1 MEIQLRKMAFTL
13 PSGYSC
19 EIREQNGEDEEILSN
34 PSSIKNFMNINEFIA
49 GIVTHTDFTA
59 SGKLLVSD
67 VMKLPLLD
75 RAVILINSR
84 IFSLG
89 EELEFNYKWPRP
101 ENSKDQ
107 AEFTYTQDLKD
118 YLFED
123 YSKQPTEEELAS
135 KPDAVPYYLV
145 PEDKKNEG
153 KVQLKDL
160 TFTLTSGKEI
170 MWDVATVESEQYLMK
185 LGMENISRNK
195 DLLARNLRLKVEG
208 NWEKVQNFKLFSV
221 KDMAEMRKEIS
232 SLDPSFT
239 GTTDIEDP
247 ITHNKAQVSILAV
260 PTFFYLTE
268 A

>member
-19 EIREQNGEDEEILSN
+19 EIREQNGEDEEVLSN
-34 PSSIKNFMNINEFIA
+34 PANIKNFMNINEFIA
-49 GIVTHTDFTA
+49 GIVIHTDFTA
-59 SGKLLVSD
+59 SGKLLVQD

-101 ENSKDQ
+101 ENSKEQ
-107 AEFTYTQDLKD
+107 AEFTYTQNLKD
-118 YLFED
+118 YIFED
-123 YSKQPTEEELAS
+123 YGVKPDEEELKA
-135 KPDAVPYYLV
+135 KPDAVPYYLLE
-145 PEDKKNEG
+145 EDKDNQG
-153 KVQLKDL
+153 KVKL
-160 TFTLTSGKEI
+160 TDHKFTLSSGKEI

-185 LGMENISRNK
+185 LGLDNISRNK
-195 DLLARNLRLKVEG
+195 DLIARNLRLNVDG

-221 KDMAEMRKEIS
+221 RDMAEMRREILAS
-232 SLDPSFT
+232 DPSFT
-239 GTTDIEDP
+239 GNTEIEDP
-247 ITHNKAQVSILAV
+247 ITHEKVQVSVLAV

>member
-19 EIREQNGEDEEILSN
+19 EIREQNGEDEEVLSN
-34 PSSIKNFMNINEFIA
+34 PANIKNFMNINEFIA

-59 SGKLLVSD
+59 SGKFLVQD

-101 ENSKDQ
+101 ENSKEQ
-107 AEFTYTQDLKD
+107 AEFTYTQNLKD
-118 YLFED
+118 YIFED
-123 YSKQPTEEELAS
+123 YGVKPTEEELKA
-135 KPDAVPYYLV
+135 KPDAVPYYLLE
-145 PEDKKNEG
+145 EDKDNPG
-153 KVQLKDL
+153 KIKL
-160 TFTLTSGKEI
+160 TDHKFTLSSGKEI

-185 LGMENISRNK
+185 LGLDNISRNK
-195 DLLARNLRLKVEG
+195 DLIARNLRLNVDG

-221 KDMAEMRKEIS
+221 RDMAEMRKEILAS
-232 SLDPSFT
+232 DPSFM

-247 ITHNKAQVSILAV
+247 ITHSKTQISILTV

-268 A
+268 

>member
-19 EIREQNGEDEEILSN
+19 EIREQNGEDEEVLSN
-34 PSSIKNFMNINEFIA
+34 PANIKNFMNINEFIA
-49 GIVTHTDFTA
+49 GIVIHTDFTA
-59 SGKLLVSD
+59 SGKLLVQD

-101 ENSKDQ
+101 ENSKEQ
-107 AEFTYTQDLKD
+107 AEFTYTQNLKD
-118 YLFED
+118 YIFED
-123 YSKQPTEEELAS
+123 YGVKPDEEELKA
-135 KPDAVPYYLV
+135 KPDAVPYYLLE
-145 PEDKKNEG
+145 EDENNPG
-153 KVQLKDL
+153 KIKL
-160 TFTLTSGKEI
+160 TDHKFTLSSGKEI

-185 LGMENISRNK
+185 LGLDNISRNK
-195 DLLARNLRLKVEG
+195 DLIARNLRLNVEG

-221 KDMAEMRKEIS
+221 RDMAEMRKEILAS
-232 SLDPSFT
+232 DPSFM

-247 ITHNKAQVSILAV
+247 ITHSKTQISILTV

-268 A
+268 

>member
-19 EIREQNGEDEEILSN
+19 EIREQNGEDEEVLSN
-34 PSSIKNFMNINEFIA
+34 PANIKNFMNINEFIA
-49 GIVTHTDFTA
+49 GIVIHTDFTA
-59 SGKLLVSD
+59 SGKLLVQD

-107 AEFTYTQDLKD
+107 AEFTYTQNLKD
-118 YLFED
+118 YIFED
-123 YSKQPTEEELAS
+123 YGVKPDEEELKA
-135 KPDAVPYYLV
+135 KPDAVPYYLLE
-145 PEDKKNEG
+145 EDENNPG
-153 KVQLKDL
+153 KIKL
-160 TFTLTSGKEI
+160 TDHKFTLSSGKDI

-185 LGMENISRNK
+185 LGLDNISRNK
-195 DLLARNLRLKVEG
+195 DLIARNLRLNVDG

-221 KDMAEMRKEIS
+221 RDMAEMRKEILAS
-232 SLDPSFT
+232 DPSFM

-247 ITHNKAQVSILAV
+247 ITHSKTQISILTV

-268 A
+268 

>member
-19 EIREQNGEDEEILSN
+19 EIREQNGEDEEVLSN
-34 PSSIKNFMNINEFIA
+34 PANIKNFMNINEFIA

-59 SGKLLVSD
+59 SSKLLVKD

-89 EELEFNYKWPRP
+89 EELEFNYKWPRH
-101 ENSKDQ
+101 EGSKEQ
-107 AEFTYTQDLKD
+107 AEFTYTQNLKD
-118 YLFED
+118 YVFDD
-123 YSKQPTEEELAS
+123 YGVKPSEEELQS
-135 KPDAVPYYLV
+135 KPDAVPYYLLE
-145 PEDKKNEG
+145 EDQCNPG
-153 KVQLKDL
+153 KIKL
-160 TFTLTSGKEI
+160 TDHKFTLSSGKEI

-185 LGMENISRNK
+185 LGLDNISRNK
-195 DLLARNLRLKVEG
+195 DLIARNLRLNVDG

-221 KDMAEMRKEIS
+221 RDMAEMRKEILS
-232 SLDPSFT
+232 SDPSFI

-247 ITHNKAQVSILAV
+247 ITHNKTQVSILAV

-268 A
+268 

>member
-19 EIREQNGEDEEILSN
+19 EIREQNGEDEEVLSN
-34 PSSIKNFMNINEFIA
+34 PANIKNFMNINEFIA

-59 SGKLLVSD
+59 SGKLLVQD

-101 ENSKDQ
+101 ENSKEQ
-107 AEFTYTQDLKD
+107 AEFTYTQNLKD
-118 YLFED
+118 YIFDD
-123 YSKQPTEEELAS
+123 YGVKPDEEELKA
-135 KPDAVPYYLV
+135 KPDAVPYYLLE
-145 PEDKKNEG
+145 EDNDNPG
-153 KVQLKDL
+153 KIKL
-160 TFTLTSGKEI
+160 TDHKFTLSSGKEI

-185 LGMENISRNK
+185 LGLDNISRNK
-195 DLLARNLRLKVEG
+195 DLIARNLRLNVDG

-221 KDMAEMRKEIS
+221 RDMAEMRKEILAS
-232 SLDPSFT
+232 DPSFI

-247 ITHNKAQVSILAV
+247 ITHSKTQISILTV

-268 A
+268 

>member
-19 EIREQNGEDEEILSN
+19 EIREQNGEDEEVLSN
-34 PSSIKNFMNINEFIA
+34 PANIKNFMNINEFIA

-59 SGKLLVSD
+59 SGKLLVQD

-101 ENSKDQ
+101 ENSKEQ
-107 AEFTYTQDLKD
+107 AEFTYTQNLKD
-118 YLFED
+118 YIFED
-123 YSKQPTEEELAS
+123 YGVKPTEEELKA
-135 KPDAVPYYLV
+135 KPDAVPYYLLE
-145 PEDKKNEG
+145 EDMDNPG
-153 KVQLKDL
+153 KIKL
-160 TFTLTSGKEI
+160 TDHKFTLSSGKEI

-185 LGMENISRNK
+185 LGLDNISRNK
-195 DLLARNLRLKVEG
+195 DLIARNLRLNVDG

-221 KDMAEMRKEIS
+221 RDMAEMRREILAS
-232 SLDPSFT
+232 DPSFM

-247 ITHNKAQVSILAV
+247 ITHSKTQISILTV

-268 A
+268 

>member
-19 EIREQNGEDEEILSN
+19 EIREQNGEDEEVLSN
-34 PSSIKNFMNINEFIA
+34 PANIKNFMNINEFIS

-59 SGKLLVSD
+59 SGKLLVQD

-101 ENSKDQ
+101 ENSKEQ
-107 AEFTYTQDLKD
+107 AEFTYTQNLKD
-118 YLFED
+118 YIFED
-123 YSKQPTEEELAS
+123 YGVKPDEEELKA
-135 KPDAVPYYLV
+135 KPDAVPYYLLE
-145 PEDKKNEG
+145 EDQDNPG
-153 KVQLKDL
+153 KIKL
-160 TFTLTSGKEI
+160 TDHKFTLSSGKEI

-185 LGMENISRNK
+185 LGLDNISRNK
-195 DLLARNLRLKVEG
+195 DLIARNLRLNVDG

-221 KDMAEMRKEIS
+221 RDMADMRKEILAS
-232 SLDPSFT
+232 DPSFM

-247 ITHNKAQVSILAV
+247 ITHSKTQISILTV

-268 A
+268 

>member
-19 EIREQNGEDEEILSN
+19 EIREQNGEDEEVLSN
-34 PSSIKNFMNINEFIA
+34 PANIKNFMNINEFIA

-59 SGKLLVSD
+59 SGKLLVQD

-101 ENSKDQ
+101 ENSKEQ
-107 AEFTYTQDLKD
+107 AEFTYTQNLRD
-118 YLFED
+118 YIFED
-123 YSKQPTEEELAS
+123 YGVKPDEEELKA
-135 KPDAVPYYLV
+135 KPDAVPYYLLE
-145 PEDKKNEG
+145 EDENNQG
-153 KVQLKDL
+153 KIKL
-160 TFTLTSGKEI
+160 TDHKFTLSSGKEI

-185 LGMENISRNK
+185 LGLDNISRNK
-195 DLLARNLRLKVEG
+195 DLIARNLRLNVEG

-221 KDMAEMRKEIS
+221 RDMAEMRKEILAS
-232 SLDPSFT
+232 DPSFM

-247 ITHNKAQVSILAV
+247 ITHSKTQISILTV

-268 A
+268 

>member
-19 EIREQNGEDEEILSN
+19 EIREQNGEDEEVLSN
-34 PSSIKNFMNINEFIA
+34 PANIKNFMNINEFIA

-59 SGKLLVSD
+59 SGKLLVQD

-101 ENSKDQ
+101 ENSKEQ
-107 AEFTYTQDLKD
+107 AEFTYTQNLKD
-118 YLFED
+118 YIFED
-123 YSKQPTEEELAS
+123 YGVKPTEEELKA
-135 KPDAVPYYLV
+135 KPDAVPYYLLE
-145 PEDKKNEG
+145 EDENNPG
-153 KVQLKDL
+153 KIKL
-160 TFTLTSGKEI
+160 TDHKFTLSSGKEI

-185 LGMENISRNK
+185 LGLDNISRNK
-195 DLLARNLRLKVEG
+195 DLIARNLRLNVDG

-221 KDMAEMRKEIS
+221 RDMAEMRKEILAS
-232 SLDPSFT
+232 DPSFM

-247 ITHNKAQVSILAV
+247 ITHSKTQISILTV

-268 A
+268 

>member
-19 EIREQNGEDEEILSN
+19 EIREQNGEDEEVLSN
-34 PSSIKNFMNINEFIA
+34 PANIKNFMNINEFIA

-59 SGKLLVSD
+59 SGKLLVQD

-101 ENSKDQ
+101 ENSKEQ
-107 AEFTYTQDLKD
+107 AEFTYTQNLKD
-118 YLFED
+118 YIFED
-123 YSKQPTEEELAS
+123 YGVKPDEEELKA
-135 KPDAVPYYLV
+135 KPDAVPYYLLE
-145 PEDKKNEG
+145 EDQDNPG
-153 KVQLKDL
+153 KIKL
-160 TFTLTSGKEI
+160 TDHKFTLSSGKEI

-185 LGMENISRNK
+185 LGLDNISRNK
-195 DLLARNLRLKVEG
+195 DLIARNLRLNVDG

-221 KDMAEMRKEIS
+221 RDMAEMRKEILAS
-232 SLDPSFT
+232 DPSFM

-247 ITHNKAQVSILAV
+247 ITHSKTQISILTV

-268 A
+268 

>member
-1 MEIQLRKMAFTL
+1 MEIQLRKKAFTL
-13 PSGYSC
+13 PSGYTC

-34 PSSIKNFMNINEFIA
+34 PASIKNFMNINEFIA
-49 GIVTHTDFTA
+49 GIVIHTDFTA
-59 SGKLLVSD
+59 SGKLLVQD
-67 VMKLPLLD
+67 VLNLPLLD

-84 IFSLG
+84 IFSIG

-101 ENSKDQ
+101 EKSKEP
-107 AEFTYTQDLKD
+107 AEFTYTQNLTD
-118 YLFED
+118 YIFED
-123 YSKQPTEEELAS
+123 YGKQPTEEELAA

-145 PEDKKNEG
+145 PEDKDNKG

-160 TFTLTSGKEI
+160 KLTLSSGKEV
-170 MWDVATVESEQYLMK
+170 MWDVATANSEQYLMK

-195 DLLARNLRLKVEG
+195 DLIARNLRLNVDG

-232 SLDPSFT
+232 TLDPTFT
-239 GTTDIEDP
+239 GTTEIEDP
-247 ITHNKAQVSILAV
+247 VTHSKTQVSILAV

>member
-1 MEIQLRKMAFTL
+1 MEIQLRKKAFTL

-34 PSSIKNFMNINEFIA
+34 PASIKNFMNINEFIA
-49 GIVTHTDFTA
+49 EIVTHTDFTA
-59 SGKLLVSD
+59 SGKLLVQE

-107 AEFTYTQDLKD
+107 AEFTYTQNLKD
-118 YLFED
+118 YIFDD
-123 YSKQPTEEELAS
+123 YGVKPDEEELKA
-135 KPDAVPYYLV
+135 KPDAVPYYLLD
-145 PEDKKNEG
+145 EDTNNPG
-153 KVQLKDL
+153 KVKL
-160 TFTLTSGKEI
+160 TDHKFTLSSGKEI

-185 LGMENISRNK
+185 LGLDNISRNK
-195 DLLARNLRLKVEG
+195 DLIARNLRLNVEG

-221 KDMAEMRKEIS
+221 RDMAEMRKEILAS
-232 SLDPSFT
+232 DPSFI

-247 ITHNKAQVSILAV
+247 ITHNKTQVSILTV

-268 A
+268 

>member
-19 EIREQNGEDEEILSN
+19 EIREQNGEDEEVLSN
-34 PSSIKNFMNINEFIA
+34 PANIKNFMNINEFIA
-49 GIVTHTDFTA
+49 GIVIHTDFTA
-59 SGKLLVSD
+59 SGKLLVQD

-107 AEFTYTQDLKD
+107 AEFTYTQNLKD
-118 YLFED
+118 YIFED
-123 YSKQPTEEELAS
+123 YGVKPDDEELKA
-135 KPDAVPYYLV
+135 KPDAVPYYLLE
-145 PEDKKNEG
+145 EDTNNPG
-153 KVQLKDL
+153 KVKL
-160 TFTLTSGKEI
+160 TDHKFTLSSGKEI

-185 LGMENISRNK
+185 LGLDNISRNK
-195 DLLARNLRLKVEG
+195 DLIARNLRLNVDG

-221 KDMAEMRKEIS
+221 RDMAEMRKEILAS
-232 SLDPSFT
+232 DPSFM

-247 ITHNKAQVSILAV
+247 ITHSKTQISILTV

-268 A
+268 

>member
-1 MEIQLRKMAFTL
+1 MDIQLRKKAFTL
-13 PSGYSC
+13 PSGYTC

-59 SGKLLVSD
+59 SGKLLVQD
-67 VMKLPLLD
+67 VLNLPLLD

-84 IFSLG
+84 IFSIG

-107 AEFTYTQDLKD
+107 AEFTYTQDLNEYIFD
-118 YLFED
+118 D
-123 YSKQPTEEELAS
+123 YSKQPTDEELEA
-135 KPDAVPYYLV
+135 KPDAVPYYFV
-145 PEDKKNEG
+145 PEDENNKG
-153 KVQLKDL
+153 KVKLKDL
-160 TFTLTSGKEI
+160 TFTLSSGKEI
-170 MWDVATVESEQYLMK
+170 MWDVATAASEQYLMK

-195 DLLARNLRLKVEG
+195 DLIARNLRLKVDG

-232 SLDPSFT
+232 TLDPAFM
-239 GTTDIEDP
+239 GTTEIEDP
-247 ITHNKAQVSILAV
+247 ITHNTTQVSILAV

>member
-19 EIREQNGEDEEILSN
+19 EIREQNGEDEEVLSN
-34 PSSIKNFMNINEFIA
+34 PANIKNFMNINEFIA

-59 SGKLLVSD
+59 SGKLLVQD

-101 ENSKDQ
+101 ENSKEQ
-107 AEFTYTQDLKD
+107 AEFTYTQNLKD
-118 YLFED
+118 YIFED
-123 YSKQPTEEELAS
+123 YGVKPDEEELKA
-135 KPDAVPYYLV
+135 KPDAVPYYLFE
-145 PEDKKNEG
+145 EDHDNPG
-153 KVQLKDL
+153 KIKL
-160 TFTLTSGKEI
+160 TDHKFTLSSGKEI

-185 LGMENISRNK
+185 LGLDNISRNK
-195 DLLARNLRLKVEG
+195 DLIARNLRLNVDG

-221 KDMAEMRKEIS
+221 RDMAEMRKEILAS
-232 SLDPSFT
+232 DPSFM

-247 ITHNKAQVSILAV
+247 ITHSKTQISILTV

-268 A
+268 

>member
-19 EIREQNGEDEEILSN
+19 EIREQNGEDEEVLSN
-34 PSSIKNFMNINEFIA
+34 PANIKNFMNINEFIA

-59 SGKLLVSD
+59 SGKLLVQD

-101 ENSKDQ
+101 ENSKEQ
-107 AEFTYTQDLKD
+107 AEFTYTQNLKD
-118 YLFED
+118 YIFED
-123 YSKQPTEEELAS
+123 YGVKPDEEELKA
-135 KPDAVPYYLV
+135 KPDAVPYYLLE
-145 PEDKKNEG
+145 EDNDNPG
-153 KVQLKDL
+153 KIKL
-160 TFTLTSGKEI
+160 TDHKFTLSSGKEI

-185 LGMENISRNK
+185 LGLDNISRNK
-195 DLLARNLRLKVEG
+195 DLIARNLRLNVDG

-221 KDMAEMRKEIS
+221 RDMAEMRKEILAS
-232 SLDPSFT
+232 DPSFM

-247 ITHNKAQVSILAV
+247 ITHSKTQISILTV

-268 A
+268 

>member
-19 EIREQNGEDEEILSN
+19 EIREQNGEDEEVLSN
-34 PSSIKNFMNINEFIA
+34 PANIKNFMNINEFIA
-49 GIVTHTDFTA
+49 GIVIHTDFTA
-59 SGKLLVSD
+59 SGKLLVQD

-101 ENSKDQ
+101 ENSKEQ
-107 AEFTYTQDLKD
+107 AEFTYTQNLKD
-118 YLFED
+118 YIFED
-123 YSKQPTEEELAS
+123 YGVKPDEEELKA
-135 KPDAVPYYLV
+135 KPDAVPYYLLE
-145 PEDKKNEG
+145 EDENNPG
-153 KVQLKDL
+153 KIKL
-160 TFTLTSGKEI
+160 TDHKFTLSSGKEI

-185 LGMENISRNK
+185 LGLDNISRNK
-195 DLLARNLRLKVEG
+195 DLIARNLRLNVDC

-221 KDMAEMRKEIS
+221 RDMAEMRKEILAS
-232 SLDPSFT
+232 DPSFM

-247 ITHNKAQVSILAV
+247 ITHSKTQISILTV

-268 A
+268 

>member
-1 MEIQLRKMAFTL
+1 
-13 PSGYSC
+13 
-19 EIREQNGEDEEILSN
+19 
-34 PSSIKNFMNINEFIA
+34 MNINEFIA

-59 SGKLLVSD
+59 SGKLLVQD

-101 ENSKDQ
+101 ENSKEQ
-107 AEFTYTQDLKD
+107 AEFTYTQNLKD
-118 YLFED
+118 YIFED
-123 YSKQPTEEELAS
+123 YCVKPDEEELKA
-135 KPDAVPYYLV
+135 KPDAVPYYLLE
-145 PEDKKNEG
+145 EDNDNPG
-153 KVQLKDL
+153 KIKL
-160 TFTLTSGKEI
+160 TDHKFTLSSGKEI

-185 LGMENISRNK
+185 LGLDNISRNK
-195 DLLARNLRLKVEG
+195 DLIARNLRLNVDG

-221 KDMAEMRKEIS
+221 RDMAEMRKEILAS
-232 SLDPSFT
+232 DPSFM

-247 ITHNKAQVSILAV
+247 ITHSKTQISILTV

-268 A
+268 